1 MARAGELGVAD
12 AFSFLRLVDSVNMRQ
27 RSRTVEMAVELCDGN
42 VLGRRIAVL
51 GAAFKPDTDDVR
63 DSPALNVA
71 AQLQLRGAAVSIY
84 DPEANEKA
92 AKVFPT
98 LHYVDSVTAAVS
110 SADLV
115 LLLTEWDE
123 FVRLDP
129 TTLTDLVAQP
139 RILDARNALNAEAWR
154 HAGWTYRGF
163 GAGSEPRRPV
173 EGLEL
178 QRD

>member
-1 MARAGELGVAD
+1 
-12 AFSFLRLVDSVNMRQ
+12 
-27 RSRTVEMAVELCDGN
+27 MAVELCDGN
-42 VLGRRIAVL
+42 VLGQRIAVL

-71 AQLQLRGAAVSIY
+71 AQLQLRGAAVSVY

-98 LHYVDSVTAAVS
+98 LHYVDSVSAALA

-129 TTLTDLVAQP
+129 TALTELVSQP
-139 RILDARNALNAEAWR
+139 RVLDARNALDGETWR
-154 HAGWTYRGF
+154 LAGWTYRGF
-163 GAGSEPRRPV
+163 GTNADGRRRP
-173 EGLEL
+173 EGVAA
-178 QRD
+178 QG